1 MKRYLVCLLLVL
13 TCVISSIANVRVL
26 TIGVSDYP
34 ASSGWNKIN
43 AHNDVERMKALFPKA
58 TVLENEK
65 ATYSGIVGA
74 MQALGKSIAP
84 GDTIIVH
91 FSGHGQQIITRK
103 STEEQDGV
111 DEALVP
117 FDACKRKGTNYS
129 GDKHLV
135 DDTFGAQVDAIR
147 KSLGASGL
155 VIVLID
161 ACHSDS
167 MDKDASESEDV
178 YRGTNEIFGTEE
190 MSEDQI
196 DELRSKYRNR
206 DSSNL
211 TSSKEMSNIIYL
223 SACRSDQRN
232 HEIVVDGNG
241 FGSLTFYFCKAYTE
255 VGLSNLN
262 TLLDKVYTGMEAD
275 KTLKFHGQ
283 LPLIRNTI
291 NWVAPQQN
299 IPTVLPEPYG
309 EDESGKSTVT
319 YYKVAGGVAAIL
331 IIILLIVWIAKKRK
345 A

>member
-13 TCVISSIANVRVL
+13 TCSISSIANIRVL
-26 TIGVSDYP
+26 TIGVSNYP
-34 ASSGWNKIN
+34 ASSGWDKIN
-43 AHNDVERMKALFPKA
+43 AHNDVERIKSLFPKA
-58 TVLENEK
+58 TVLEDGK
-65 ATYSGIVGA
+65 ATYSGILNA
-74 MQALGKSIAP
+74 MQAFDRSIAP

-103 STEEQDGV
+103 STEEQDCV

-117 FDACKRKGTNYS
+117 FDACKRKGKNYS

-147 KSLGASGL
+147 KSVGASGL

-167 MDKDASESEDV
+167 MDKDASTAKDIC
-178 YRGTNEIFGTEE
+178 RGTNEIFGAEE
-190 MSEDQI
+190 MSENQI
-196 DELRSKYRNR
+196 EELRSKYRNR

-211 TSSKEMSNIIYL
+211 TSSKEMGNIIYL

-241 FGSLTFYFCKAYTE
+241 FGSLTFYFCQAYSE

-262 TLLDKVYTGMEAD
+262 TLLDKVYSGMEAD

-291 NWVAPQQN
+291 NWVAPQKN
-299 IPTVLPEPYG
+299 IPMELPEPPG
-309 EDESGKSTVT
+309 ENGSGLC
-319 YYKVAGGVAAIL
+319 YMIAGSVAAIL

>member
-13 TCVISSIANVRVL
+13 TCAISSIANIRVL
-26 TIGVSDYP
+26 TIGVSNYP
-34 ASSGWNKIN
+34 KSSGWDKIN
-43 AHNDVERMKALFPKA
+43 AHNDVEKMKSLFPKA
-58 TVLENEK
+58 TVLEDEK
-65 ATYSGIVGA
+65 ATYSGILGA
-74 MQALGKSIAP
+74 MQAFGKSIVP

-111 DEALVP
+111 DEAIVP

-147 KSLGASGL
+147 KSVGASGL

-167 MDKDASESEDV
+167 MDKDASTVKDV
-178 YRGTNEIFGTEE
+178 CRGTNEIFGAEE

-196 DELRSKYRNR
+196 EELRSKYRNR

-211 TSSKEMSNIIYL
+211 TSSKEMGNVIYL

-232 HEIVVDGNG
+232 HEIVVDGSG
-241 FGSLTFYFCKAYTE
+241 FGSLTFYFCQAYSE
-255 VGLSNLN
+255 VGLSNLSA
-262 TLLDKVYTGMEAD
+262 LLDKVYSGMKTD
-275 KTLKFHGQ
+275 KTLKFYGQ

-299 IPTVLPEPYG
+299 IPTGLSEPPGVEEPEEP
-309 EDESGKSTVT
+309 KVT
-319 YYKVAGGVAAIL
+319 YYKVAGSVAAIL
-331 IIILLIVWIAKKRK
+331 IIILLIIWIAKKKK

>member
-1 MKRYLVCLLLVL
+1 MKRYFGCLLLVL
-13 TCVISSIANVRVL
+13 TCAIYSVANVRVL
-26 TIGVSDYP
+26 TIGISNYP
-34 ASSGWNKIN
+34 ASSGWDKIN
-43 AHNDVERMKALFPKA
+43 AHNDVEKIKSLFPKA
-58 TVLENEK
+58 TVLEDGK
-65 ATYSGIVGA
+65 ATYSGILDA
-74 MQALGKSIAP
+74 MQAFGKSVAT

-147 KSLGASGL
+147 KSVGASGL

-167 MDKDASESEDV
+167 MDKDASGSKDV
-178 YRGTNEIFGTEE
+178 CRGTNEIFGAEE

-196 DELRSKYRNR
+196 EELRSKYRNR

-211 TSSKEMSNIIYL
+211 TSSKEMGNIIYL

-241 FGSLTFYFCKAYTE
+241 FGSLTFYFCQAYSE

-262 TLLDKVYTGMEAD
+262 ALLDKIYSGMETD

-291 NWVAPQQN
+291 NWVAPQKN
-299 IPTVLPEPYG
+299 IPTIYTGPTD
-309 EDESGKSTVT
+309 EDEPGKSSSL
-319 YYKVAGGVAAIL
+319 YFMIAGSVAAIL